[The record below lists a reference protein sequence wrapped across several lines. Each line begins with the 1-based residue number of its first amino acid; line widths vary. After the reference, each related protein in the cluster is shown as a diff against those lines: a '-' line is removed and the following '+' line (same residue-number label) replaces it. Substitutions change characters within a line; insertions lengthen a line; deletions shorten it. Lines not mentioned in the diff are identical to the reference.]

1 MKKRYS
7 LTYLI
12 GESFKNLW
20 RNGVMSLAS
29 VTVLMSCLVVIGGF
43 VLIIFNINA
52 NVKNLGL
59 MNEMVAFVDYKL
71 TDEEIES
78 IKAQIN
84 ELDDVVEVIHVTK
97 DEALEGLK
105 ENAGEFGD
113 AYAELEGDENPLP
126 DTFHVKY
133 DDPSQASTIKYQLD
147 HIEGIYKVNNRMQ
160 VAKTIDSIKNSIS
173 LVGIWFLGI
182 LLLVSIFVIVNTIK
196 LAVFARRSEI
206 EIMRYIGASGWFIT
220 LPFIFEGIIIGLL
233 SSGVAYLIV
242 WLIYRYIETNGMS
255 GIDMITILP
264 FSEINTVVLAGFVI
278 IGVLTGIIGSCAS
291 LRKYLKA

>member
-1 MKKRYS
+1 MI
-7 LTYLI
+7 L
-12 GESFKNLW
+12 
-20 RNGVMSLAS
+20 
-29 VTVLMSCLVVIGGF
+29 
-43 VLIIFNINA
+43 
-52 NVKNLGL
+52 
-59 MNEMVAFVDYKL
+59 
-71 TDEEIES
+71 
-78 IKAQIN
+78 
-84 ELDDVVEVIHVTK
+84 
-97 DEALEGLK
+97 
-105 ENAGEFGD
+105 
-113 AYAELEGDENPLP
+113 
-126 DTFHVKY
+126 
-133 DDPSQASTIKYQLD
+133 QASTIKYQLD

-173 LVGIWFLGI
+173 LVGLWFLGI

-255 GIDMITILP
+255 GIEMITILP